1 MIIGSPPA
9 SIVLVNSI
17 PPECQPYV
25 LITAIMGVLFLA
37 AMISLWLL
45 RQNEAKLLKNKDALE
60 KQIIHQQKD
69 LLVARQDANAWRA
82 EMQRQFDLFRHMA
95 SDQLT
100 VEERRFNDLLTK
112 SREREQHLQMSL
124 DIAKQMCAELPGTK
138 ARLMQLESIVG
149 LDGGEHL
156 SAQPA
161 PPSASRGFSMAQL
174 PDLDG
179 ADAAP
184 FTATASKE
192 TLIPAVNETVKA
204 PESSPA
210 IEAELR
216 HLQQQNSQLQQAL
229 TAARLR
235 SRIRERQS
243 QQRGRNGKH

>member
-1 MIIGSPPA
+1 
-9 SIVLVNSI
+9 
-17 PPECQPYV
+17 
-25 LITAIMGVLFLA
+25 MGVLFLA

-45 RQNEAKLLKNKDALE
+45 RKNEAKLLRNKDALE
-60 KQIIHQQKD
+60 KQIIQQQRD
-69 LLVARQDANAWRA
+69 LLAARQDANAWRA

-95 SDQLT
+95 SDQLQ
-100 VEERRFNDLLTK
+100 VEEKRFDDLLTK

-156 SAQPA
+156 SAEPSPPPA
-161 PPSASRGFSMAQL
+161 ARGFSMAQL

-179 ADAAP
+179 ANDTPLTAPAPEAA
-184 FTATASKE
+184 
-192 TLIPAVNETVKA
+192 LVPAVIETTQA
-204 PESSPA
+204 PESSPE

>member
-1 MIIGSPPA
+1 
-9 SIVLVNSI
+9 
-17 PPECQPYV
+17 
-25 LITAIMGVLFLA
+25 
-37 AMISLWLL
+37 
-45 RQNEAKLLKNKDALE
+45 
-60 KQIIHQQKD
+60 
-69 LLVARQDANAWRA
+69 
-82 EMQRQFDLFRHMA
+82 MQRQFDLFRHMA
-95 SDQLT
+95 SDQLQ
-100 VEERRFNDLLTK
+100 VEEKRFDDLLTK

-124 DIAKQMCAELPGTK
+124 DIAKQMCVELPGTK

-156 SAQPA
+156 SAEPSPPPA
-161 PPSASRGFSMAQL
+161 ARGFSMAQL

-179 ADAAP
+179 ANDTPLTAPAPEAA
-184 FTATASKE
+184 
-192 TLIPAVNETVKA
+192 LVPAVIETTQA
-204 PESSPA
+204 PESSPE

>member
-1 MIIGSPPA
+1 
-9 SIVLVNSI
+9 VKSI
-17 PPECQPYV
+17 PSEVGPFV
-25 LITAIMGVLFLA
+25 LASAIMAVIFLA
-37 AMISLWLL
+37 ALIRVWLL
-45 RQNEAKLLKNKDALE
+45 RRVEEKLLKTKDKLE
-60 KQIIHQQKD
+60 AQVIAQQKD
-69 LLVARQDANAWRA
+69 LMQVRSDANAWRA

-95 SDQLT
+95 SDQLQ
-100 VEERRFNDLLTK
+100 VEEKRFDDLLTK

-124 DIAKQMCAELPGTK
+124 DIAKQMCVELPGTK

-156 SAQPA
+156 SAEPSPPPA
-161 PPSASRGFSMAQL
+161 ARGFSMAQL

-179 ADAAP
+179 ANLTAPAPEAA
-184 FTATASKE
+184 
-192 TLIPAVNETVKA
+192 LVPAVIETTQA
-204 PESSPA
+204 PESSPE

>member
-1 MIIGSPPA
+1 
-9 SIVLVNSI
+9 
-17 PPECQPYV
+17 
-25 LITAIMGVLFLA
+25 MGVLFLA
-37 AMISLWLL
+37 AMTSLWLL
-45 RQNEAKLLKNKDALE
+45 RKNEAKLLRNKDALE
-60 KQIIHQQKD
+60 KQIIQQQRD
-69 LLVARQDANAWRA
+69 LLAARQDANAWRA

-95 SDQLT
+95 SDQLQ
-100 VEERRFNDLLTK
+100 VEEKRFNDLLTK

-124 DIAKQMCAELPGTK
+124 DIAKQMCVDLPGTK

-179 ADAAP
+179 ANDTPLTAPAPEAA
-184 FTATASKE
+184 
-192 TLIPAVNETVKA
+192 LVPAVIETTQA
-204 PESSPA
+204 PESSPE

>member
-1 MIIGSPPA
+1 
-9 SIVLVNSI
+9 
-17 PPECQPYV
+17 
-25 LITAIMGVLFLA
+25 MGVLFLA

-45 RQNEAKLLKNKDALE
+45 RKNEAKLLRNKDALE
-60 KQIIHQQKD
+60 KQIIQQQRD
-69 LLVARQDANAWRA
+69 LLAARQDANAWRA

-95 SDQLT
+95 SDQLQ
-100 VEERRFNDLLTK
+100 VEEKRFDDLLTK

-124 DIAKQMCAELPGTK
+124 DIAKQMCVELPGTK

-156 SAQPA
+156 SAEPSPPPA
-161 PPSASRGFSMAQL
+161 ARGFSMAQL

-179 ADAAP
+179 ANLTAPAPEAA
-184 FTATASKE
+184 
-192 TLIPAVNETVKA
+192 LVPAVIETTQA
-204 PESSPA
+204 PESSPE